1 MKSIIIVDMQKGF
14 INENNIHLIDK
25 INKYLIE
32 NKFDN
37 IIYTKCINKEGSS
50 FDKILNWKEMLT
62 KDEQEICINKLDKG
76 IILEKYGYGLLN
88 EHIKK
93 LKDLGIT
100 EIEVCGTDSD
110 ACVLAISYQLFDN
123 GIRPILLKKLCASSS
138 RKEEI
143 NNFAFNI
150 MERSFGKENIID

>member
-62 KDEQEICINKLDKG
+62 KD
-76 IILEKYGYGLLN
+76 
-88 EHIKK
+88 
-93 LKDLGIT
+93 
-100 EIEVCGTDSD
+100 
-110 ACVLAISYQLFDN
+110 
-123 GIRPILLKKLCASSS
+123 
-138 RKEEI
+138 
-143 NNFAFNI
+143 
-150 MERSFGKENIID
+150 